1 METQTKTHSD
11 FGKVKITK
19 DMTIGELVQKYP
31 SCSEVLLEAGVHCVG
46 CGAAFWE
53 TIEQGLKGHG
63 MTDEDVDEVVKQ
75 LNDAIP
81 TDAGG
86 SNDTVV
92 VTEKAAEKL
101 KNILKEQKKEGYGLR
116 IEVLPGG
123 CSGFQYAFDFENEK
137 KENDTVIEVSGVNF
151 FVDNESIKMLKGA
164 RIDYVDSLQGAGFKI
179 SNPNAKSTCGCGQ
192 SFS

>member
-1 METQTKTHSD
+1 MS
-11 FGKVKITK
+11 
-19 DMTIGELVQKYP
+19 
-31 SCSEVLLEAGVHCVG
+31 
-46 CGAAFWE
+46 
-53 TIEQGLKGHG
+53 
-63 MTDEDVDEVVKQ
+63 DEDVDEVVKQ

-81 TDAGG
+81 KDAGG

-101 KNILKEQKKEGYGLR
+101 KDILKEQKKEGYGLR

-151 FVDNESIKMLKGA
+151 FVDNESIKMLRGA